1 MAKQKHPQPG
11 TRNQKPET
19 RNSELNND
27 WKSRLGVVYSTNPD
41 FRYDKDNEPEQETLP
56 PQQQNL
62 IVMLDRKRR
71 AGKEVTLIKGFI
83 GSEDDLTELA
93 RKLKTKL
100 GTGGSAKDGEI
111 IIQGDFREKI
121 MAWLVSQ
128 KFKVK
133 KAGG

>member
-1 MAKQKHPQPG
+1 MAKSKHPQPG
-11 TRNQKPET
+11 
-19 RNSELNND
+19 SD

-41 FRYDKDNEPEQETLP
+41 FHYDKDGEPEQDTLP

-62 IVMLDRKRR
+62 IVMLDRKKR

-111 IIQGDFREKI
+111 IIQGDFRERV
-121 MAWLVSQ
+121 MAWLISE

>member
-1 MAKQKHPQPG
+1 MAKSKHPQPG
-11 TRNQKPET
+11 
-19 RNSELNND
+19 SD

-41 FRYDKDNEPEQETLP
+41 FRYDKDGEPEQQTLP

-62 IVMLDRKRR
+62 IVMLDRKKR

-100 GTGGSAKDGEI
+100 GTGGSAKEGEI
-111 IIQGDFREKI
+111 IIQGDFRERV
-121 MAWLVSQ
+121 MAWLISE